1 MNRASENSGTYIK
14 VSNIQV
20 TGVPEGEEKEIG
32 TEKTFWKKK
41 TSQIVKDIYLQIQE
55 IKWISNRTNSK
66 KTSPDNTIQLLK
78 TKDF

>member
-32 TEKTFWKKK
+32 TEKHFWKRKLPK
-41 TSQIVKDIYLQIQE
+41 L
-55 IKWISNRTNSK
+55 
-66 KTSPDNTIQLLK
+66 
-78 TKDF
+78 